1 MKKIFFFDI
10 DGTLLDTS
18 KGVYF
23 FDDILYKN
31 LKHLHAQG
39 HIIAA
44 CTARPQKF
52 VAYYLPDI
60 FDCLIL
66 MNGSFV
72 SVSGKIL
79 INQPFSIYEIEKYS
93 KYFDTID
100 VGYIFIGNT
109 LCWANNIPLYYQKTL
124 DDIYMVGDGYT
135 CFSSNITDSV
145 YTIDLFFENQSDY
158 SRIATMIDNEYILN
172 YKYGDYTCDISFQNA
187 NKSIAIPQVLK
198 YYGLSTRD
206 AYAFGDGLNDIDV
219 FKLIPNTCA
228 VCNANTQLKK
238 IASFV
243 SKKNVAKGVL
253 EGLQHWGY
261 GL

>member
-18 KGVYF
+18 NGVYL
-23 FDDILYKN
+23 FDDMLYKN
-31 LKHLHAQG
+31 LKYLHTQG

-44 CTARPQKF
+44 CTARPQNF
-52 VAYYLPDI
+52 VAYCLPNL

-66 MNGSFV
+66 MNDSFV
-72 SVSGKIL
+72 SVDGKIL
-79 INQPFSIYEIEKYS
+79 INQPLSIHEIEKHS

-124 DDIYMVGDGYT
+124 DDIYMIGDGYT
-135 CFSSNITDSV
+135 RFSSDITAPV
-145 YTIDLFFENQSDY
+145 YAIDLFFENQSDY
-158 SRIATMIDNEYILN
+158 SRITTIIDKEYILN
-172 YKYGDYTCDISFQNA
+172 YKYGDYTCDISFQNT

-198 YYGLSTRD
+198 YYGLSTSD

-238 IASFV
+238 TASFV
-243 SKKNVAKGVL
+243 SKRNIAKGVL